1 MKNVMDHIL
10 FEIKGIQKIYNR
22 NSEYELKVLK
32 GINLIVHKGEFI
44 SIIGKSGSGKS
55 TLMNIIGMLDMP
67 TFGEYYFEGQNV
79 FKLSSKK
86 RADMRREKIGFIF
99 QNFELFPDMNAL
111 KNIEMPMIYSGVP
124 KKERIKRAN
133 LLLEEVGI
141 SDRSRHLPNELS
153 GGQQQRVAIA
163 RALANKPSLILA
175 DEPTGALD
183 YETGLRIIEL
193 LKNLNRDGNTI
204 ILITHDHEIAD
215 AAQRQIVISDGQI
228 INEV

>member
-153 GGQQQRVAIA
+153 GGQKQRVAIA
-163 RALANKPSLILA
+163 RALANKPLLILA

-193 LKNLNRDGNTI
+193 FKNLNRDGNTI

>member
-153 GGQQQRVAIA
+153 GGQKQRVAIA

>member
-1 MKNVMDHIL
+1 
-10 FEIKGIQKIYNR
+10 
-22 NSEYELKVLK
+22 
-32 GINLIVHKGEFI
+32 
-44 SIIGKSGSGKS
+44 
-55 TLMNIIGMLDMP
+55 
-67 TFGEYYFEGQNV
+67 
-79 FKLSSKK
+79 
-86 RADMRREKIGFIF
+86 MRREKIGFIF

-153 GGQQQRVAIA
+153 GGQKQRVAIA

-204 ILITHDHEIAD
+204 ILITHDHEMQMLPKD
-215 AAQRQIVISDGQI
+215 R
-228 INEV
+228 

>member
-153 GGQQQRVAIA
+153 GGQKQRVAIA
-163 RALANKPSLILA
+163 RALANKPLLILA

>member
-86 RADMRREKIGFIF
+86 RADMR
-99 QNFELFPDMNAL
+99 
-111 KNIEMPMIYSGVP
+111 
-124 KKERIKRAN
+124 
-133 LLLEEVGI
+133 
-141 SDRSRHLPNELS
+141 
-153 GGQQQRVAIA
+153 
-163 RALANKPSLILA
+163 
-175 DEPTGALD
+175 
-183 YETGLRIIEL
+183 
-193 LKNLNRDGNTI
+193 
-204 ILITHDHEIAD
+204 
-215 AAQRQIVISDGQI
+215 
-228 INEV
+228 

>member
-124 KKERIKRAN
+124 KKERIKRN
-133 LLLEEVGI
+133 
-141 SDRSRHLPNELS
+141 RQPHPN
-153 GGQQQRVAIA
+153 VDW
-163 RALANKPSLILA
+163 ALKK
-175 DEPTGALD
+175 
-183 YETGLRIIEL
+183 R
-193 LKNLNRDGNTI
+193 
-204 ILITHDHEIAD
+204 
-215 AAQRQIVISDGQI
+215 
-228 INEV
+228 

>member
-124 KKERIKRAN
+124 KKERIKRN
-133 LLLEEVGI
+133 
-141 SDRSRHLPNELS
+141 RQPHPNVDS
-153 GGQQQRVAIA
+153 
-163 RALANKPSLILA
+163 ALKK
-175 DEPTGALD
+175 
-183 YETGLRIIEL
+183 R
-193 LKNLNRDGNTI
+193 
-204 ILITHDHEIAD
+204 
-215 AAQRQIVISDGQI
+215 
-228 INEV
+228 

>member
-86 RADMRREKIGFIF
+86 RADMRREKIGFFF

-124 KKERIKRAN
+124 KKERIKRN
-133 LLLEEVGI
+133 
-141 SDRSRHLPNELS
+141 RQPHPNVDS
-153 GGQQQRVAIA
+153 
-163 RALANKPSLILA
+163 ALKK
-175 DEPTGALD
+175 
-183 YETGLRIIEL
+183 R
-193 LKNLNRDGNTI
+193 
-204 ILITHDHEIAD
+204 
-215 AAQRQIVISDGQI
+215 
-228 INEV
+228 

>member
-133 LLLEEVGI
+133 LLLGEVGI

-153 GGQQQRVAIA
+153 GGQKQRVAIA

>member
-1 MKNVMDHIL
+1 M
-10 FEIKGIQKIYNR
+10 
-22 NSEYELKVLK
+22 
-32 GINLIVHKGEFI
+32 I
-44 SIIGKSGSGKS
+44 SAH
-55 TLMNIIGMLDMP
+55 
-67 TFGEYYFEGQNV
+67 FV
-79 FKLSSKK
+79 FWWGWVWL
-86 RADMRREKIGFIF
+86 A
-99 QNFELFPDMNAL
+99 
-111 KNIEMPMIYSGVP
+111 VT
-124 KKERIKRAN
+124 IKRAN
-133 LLLEEVGI
+133 LLLEEIGI

-153 GGQQQRVAIA
+153 GGQKQRVAIA

>member
-1 MKNVMDHIL
+1 MDHIL

-124 KKERIKRAN
+124 KKERIKRN
-133 LLLEEVGI
+133 
-141 SDRSRHLPNELS
+141 RQPHPN
-153 GGQQQRVAIA
+153 VDW
-163 RALANKPSLILA
+163 ALKK
-175 DEPTGALD
+175 
-183 YETGLRIIEL
+183 R
-193 LKNLNRDGNTI
+193 
-204 ILITHDHEIAD
+204 
-215 AAQRQIVISDGQI
+215 
-228 INEV
+228 

>member
-32 GINLIVHKGEFI
+32 VINLIVHKGEFI

-153 GGQQQRVAIA
+153 GGQKQRVAIA

>member
-153 GGQQQRVAIA
+153 GGQKQRVAIA

-204 ILITHDHEIAD
+204 ILITHDHEMQMLPKDI
-215 AAQRQIVISDGQI
+215 
-228 INEV
+228 

>member
-1 MKNVMDHIL
+1 MDHIL

-124 KKERIKRAN
+124 KKERIKRN
-133 LLLEEVGI
+133 RQPHPYV
-141 SDRSRHLPNELS
+141 
-153 GGQQQRVAIA
+153 
-163 RALANKPSLILA
+163 
-175 DEPTGALD
+175 DEAVKK
-183 YETGLRIIEL
+183 R
-193 LKNLNRDGNTI
+193 
-204 ILITHDHEIAD
+204 
-215 AAQRQIVISDGQI
+215 
-228 INEV
+228 

>member
-153 GGQQQRVAIA
+153 GGQKQRVAIA

-204 ILITHDHEIAD
+204 ILITHDHEMQMLPKD
-215 AAQRQIVISDGQI
+215 R
-228 INEV
+228 